1 VREIAV
7 LGVPSSLGAHAPG
20 QERAP
25 AALRRAGLLDA
36 LAHRGLKVD
45 DLGDLPVRRWTPDR
59 SSPHAQH
66 AGAVAGVAREV
77 AEVVATASAVP
88 RPILVLGGDCT
99 IELGVVSG
107 LLQGGAEVALVY
119 LDAGCDLNVPTS
131 VREGF
136 LDWMGMG
143 HALDLPGAADAV
155 RQLGPRTPLLRPEHV
170 AFVGVVP
177 DELTEWERQQVNDL
191 SLRVQWADD
200 VAADPPAAAGAAVT
214 TSGNERVAVHFDV
227 DVVDFLDFPAA
238 DFATINAGLTLEQ
251 AMTFLGEIVRHPRFS
266 ALTVC
271 EVNPNHLDENG
282 EQIRAFAERLAD
294 IVSFSDSAQVGQ
306 APTA

>member
-1 VREIAV
+1 
-7 LGVPSSLGAHAPG
+7 
-20 QERAP
+20 
-25 AALRRAGLLDA
+25 LD
-36 LAHRGLKVD
+36 VD

-66 AGAVAGVAREV
+66 AGAVADVARAV
-77 AEVVATASAVP
+77 AERVAATWAAP
-88 RPILVLGGDCT
+88 RPLLVLGGDCT
-99 IELGVVSG
+99 IELGVVAG
-107 LLQGGAEVALVY
+107 LLQGGAEVELVY

-143 HALDLPGAADAV
+143 HALDLPGAADPV
-155 RQLGPRTPLLRPEHV
+155 RLLGPRTPLLRPQHV

-177 DELTEWERQQVNDL
+177 DELTGWERQQVEER
-191 SLRVQWADD
+191 SLRVQWVDE
-200 VAADPPAAAGAAVT
+200 VAADPVAASRAAVAT
-214 TSGNERVAVHFDV
+214 TGDERVAVHFDV

-251 AMTFLGEIVRHPRFS
+251 AMAFLGEVVRHPRFS

-271 EVNPNHLDENG
+271 EVNPDHLDEEG
-282 EQIRAFAERLAD
+282 DQLRAFAARLAD
-294 IVSFSDSAQVGQ
+294 VVSGTGRQLD
-306 APTA
+306 

>member
-1 VREIAV
+1 VSEIAV

-20 QERAP
+20 QEQAP
-25 AALRRAGLLDA
+25 AALRRAGLLEA
-36 LAHRGLKVD
+36 LAARGLDVD

-59 SSPHAQH
+59 LSPRAQH
-66 AGAVAGVAREV
+66 AGDVADVAREV
-77 AEVVATASAVP
+77 AEVVAATSAVS
-88 RPILVLGGDCT
+88 RPMLVLGGDCT

-131 VREGF
+131 VRQGF

-143 HALDLPGAADAV
+143 HALDLPGAAEPV
-155 RQLGPRTPLLRPEHV
+155 RRLGPRTPLLRADDV

-177 DELTEWERQQVNDL
+177 DELTEWERQQVVER

-200 VAADPPAAAGAAVT
+200 VAADPLAAARASVP
-214 TSGNERVAVHFDV
+214 TSGERRVAVHFDV

-251 AMTFLGEIVRHPRFS
+251 ASTFLHEVVRHPGF
-266 ALTVC
+266 ATLTVC
-271 EVNPNHLDENG
+271 EVNPDHLDEQG
-282 EQIRAFAERLAD
+282 EQLRMFARRLAD
-294 IVSFSDSAQVGQ
+294 VVSRSAVPP
-306 APTA
+306 A

>member
-20 QERAP
+20 QEQAP

-36 LAHRGLKVD
+36 LAARGVDVD

-66 AGAVAGVAREV
+66 AGAVADVAREV
-77 AEVVATASAVP
+77 AEVVAEVVAAASAVP
-88 RPILVLGGDCT
+88 RPMLVLGGDCT
-99 IELGVVSG
+99 IELGVVAG
-107 LLQGGAEVALVY
+107 LLEGGAEVALVY

-143 HALDLPGAADAV
+143 HALDLPGAADPV
-155 RQLGPRTPLLRPEHV
+155 RRLGPRTPLLRPEHV

-177 DELTEWERQQVNDL
+177 DELTDWERQQVVER

-200 VAADPPAAAGAAVT
+200 VAAEPMAAARAALP
-214 TSGNERVAVHFDV
+214 TSGDERVAVHFDV

-238 DFATINAGLTLEQ
+238 DFPTINAGLTLRQ
-251 AMTFLGEIVRHPRFS
+251 AMTFLGEVVRHPRFS
-266 ALTVC
+266 VLTVC
-271 EVNPNHLDENG
+271 EVNPDHLDEEG
-282 EQIRAFAERLAD
+282 DQLRAFANGLAD
-294 IVSFSDSAQVGQ
+294 VVSGSTIPLG
-306 APTA
+306 